1 MNNCNTNGI
10 FGNRRREQD
19 PPRRTGCGCGTT
31 SQTGDCSNRIHARGE
46 AGNNGNG
53 CGCGCGN
60 SPANTEQCRQLM
72 RRLQT
77 LDFAINEIVLY
88 LDVYPDC
95 SRALDHFHRLRCERA
110 QVIEQ
115 YEALCAPVRTIGNQS
130 SERWDW
136 IATPWPW
143 QLDFVGNDKGQL

>member
-19 PPRRTGCGCGTT
+19 PPRRTGCGCGTA
-31 SQTGDCSNRIHARGE
+31 SQTGGCSNRIHARGE
-46 AGNNGNG
+46 AGNNGG
-53 CGCGCGN
+53 GCGCGN

-115 YEALCAPVRTIGNQS
+115 YEALCAPVRAIGNQS

-136 IATPWPW
+136 TASPWPW